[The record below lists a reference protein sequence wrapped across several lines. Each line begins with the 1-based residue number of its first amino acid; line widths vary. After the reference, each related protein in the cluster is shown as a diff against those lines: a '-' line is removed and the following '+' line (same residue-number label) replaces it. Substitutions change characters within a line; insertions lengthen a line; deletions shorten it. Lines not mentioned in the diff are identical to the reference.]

1 MKLKVFTAIA
11 LAAMLLTSCSK
22 NPAEKYISILNDV
35 KEEIEAVNTMEEFEA
50 LDEKYDSEITAVKEA
65 FDKWTEE
72 NPDEAKQYQDTLLAA
87 ETAVQKAVQEAMLG
101 LLLTG
106 GDMTEAKE
114 KAEEQAKDE
123 E

>member
-1 MKLKVFTAIA
+1 
-11 LAAMLLTSCSK
+11 
-22 NPAEKYISILNDV
+22 
-35 KEEIEAVNTMEEFEA
+35 MEEFEA